1 MSEENS
7 QSSAA
12 PAPAQTTAPQ
22 ASATE
27 AAPAAGAPADAGATA
42 AADSTG
48 AAPAD
53 SGAAADTGSLLDG
66 QEEGGADESGDPEGK
81 QTEPK
86 LPDTLG
92 APESYDYKDVKLE
105 DGVSLGEG
113 AVKAFNAVAKELDL
127 SQKTASAI
135 MGKVA
140 PAIVRDQMEQVQ
152 ALRSKWAGEARSD
165 PSIDWARSGAAIK
178 QAYKAL
184 TTPAV
189 RDIFKRTGLDCNPD
203 VIRIFKTFA
212 DRISQD
218 SFERGAAGARQTIS
232 AKSFYNRSN
241 MND

>member
-1 MSEENS
+1 MLGGQE
-7 QSSAA
+7 
-12 PAPAQTTAPQ
+12 TD
-22 ASATE
+22 
-27 AAPAAGAPADAGATA
+27 DAG
-42 AADSTG
+42 
-48 AAPAD
+48 
-53 SGAAADTGSLLDG
+53 
-66 QEEGGADESGDPEGK
+66 ESGEPDGK

-92 APESYDYKDVKLE
+92 APEAYDYKDVRLA

-140 PAIVRDQMEQVQ
+140 PAIVRDQQEQVQ
-152 ALRSKWAGEARSD
+152 ALRSKWVSEVKSD
-165 PSIDWARSGAAIK
+165 ASIDWRRNGAGICK
-178 QAYKAL
+178 AYTAL
-184 TTPAV
+184 TTPAL

-203 VIRIFKTFA
+203 VVRIFKTFS

>member
-12 PAPAQTTAPQ
+12 PAPAQTQTTAPQ

-27 AAPAAGAPADAGATA
+27 AAPAGCAPADAGATA
-42 AADSTG
+42 SADP
-48 AAPAD
+48 APAD
-53 SGAAADTGSLLDG
+53 GAGTDGSLLDG
-66 QEEGGADESGDPEGK
+66 QEQGDPGDPGEPDGK

-92 APESYDYKDVKLE
+92 APESYDYKDVRLD

-140 PAIVRDQMEQVQ
+140 PAIVRDQQEQVQ
-152 ALRSKWAGEARSD
+152 ALRSKWVSEVKSD
-165 PSIDWARSGAAIK
+165 ASIDWRRNGEGINK
-178 QAYKAL
+178 AYKAL
-184 TTPAV
+184 TTPAL

-203 VIRIFKTFA
+203 VVRIFKTFS

>member
-27 AAPAAGAPADAGATA
+27 AAPAGGAPIDAGATA
-42 AADSTG
+42 AAAPTDP
-48 AAPAD
+48 APAD
-53 SGAAADTGSLLDG
+53 GGAGTEGSLLDG
-66 QEEGGADESGDPEGK
+66 QEQGDPGEPGEPDGK

-92 APESYDYKDVKLE
+92 APEAYDYKDVQLD

-140 PAIVRDQMEQVQ
+140 PAIVRDQQEQVQ
-152 ALRSKWAGEARSD
+152 ALRSKWASEVKSD
-165 PSIDWARSGAAIK
+165 ASIDWRRNGEGISK
-178 QAYKAL
+178 AYKSL
-184 TTPAV
+184 TTPAL
-189 RDIFKRTGLDCNPD
+189 REIFRRTGLDCNPD
-203 VIRIFKTFA
+203 VVRIFKTFA

>member
-27 AAPAAGAPADAGATA
+27 AAPAGGAPVDAGATA
-42 AADSTG
+42 PTDP
-48 AAPAD
+48 APAD
-53 SGAAADTGSLLDG
+53 GAGTDGSLLDG
-66 QEEGGADESGDPEGK
+66 QEQGDPGDPGEPDGK

-92 APESYDYKDVKLE
+92 APESYDYKDVRLD

-140 PAIVRDQMEQVQ
+140 PAIVRDQQEQVQ
-152 ALRSKWAGEARSD
+152 ALRSKWVSEVKSD
-165 PSIDWARSGAAIK
+165 ASIDWRRNGEGINK
-178 QAYKAL
+178 AYKAL
-184 TTPAV
+184 TTPAL

-203 VIRIFKTFA
+203 VVRIFKTFS

>member
-27 AAPAAGAPADAGATA
+27 AAPAGAPADAGATA
-42 AADSTG
+42 PAASADP
-48 AAPAD
+48 APAD
-53 SGAAADTGSLLDG
+53 GGAGTDGSLLDG
-66 QEEGGADESGDPEGK
+66 QEAGDPGDPGEPDGK

-92 APESYDYKDVKLE
+92 APESYDYKDVRLE

-140 PAIVRDQMEQVQ
+140 PAIVRDQQEQVQ
-152 ALRSKWAGEARSD
+152 ALRSKWVSEVKSD
-165 PSIDWARSGAAIK
+165 ASIDWRRNGEGINK
-178 QAYKAL
+178 AYKAL
-184 TTPAV
+184 TTPAL

-203 VIRIFKTFA
+203 VVRIFKTFS